1 MTQKI
6 KKRIPIKNEFL
17 TKEKLAPVFEDIK
30 DLIISTAKA
39 TEAVVR
45 KEIHEVKKDV
55 EHLKKD
61 VEHLK
66 NDVGH
71 VQVAVTEHTKMIKQ
85 LQNDVQSV
93 RTDLTGKIENVRTDL
108 TGKIENVRTDLT
120 GKIENVRTDLTG
132 KIENGRIE
140 LKGEMHQ
147 MENRLTEKIDKQ
159 SMRMDDFESRISTIE
174 ASR

>member
-17 TKEKLAPVFEDIK
+17 TKEKLAPMFEDIK

-39 TEAVVR
+39 TETVVR

-93 RTDLTGKIENVRTDL
+93 RTDVQSVRT
-108 TGKIENVRTDLT
+108 
-120 GKIENVRTDLTG
+120 
-132 KIENGRIE
+132 E
-140 LKGEMHQ
+140 LKDEMHQ
-147 MENRLTEKIDKQ
+147 METRLTEKIDKHVV
-159 SMRMDDFESRISTIE
+159 RMDDFESRISTIE
-174 ASR
+174 TSR

>member
-17 TKEKLAPVFEDIK
+17 TKEKLAPMFEDIK

-45 KEIHEVKKDV
+45 KEIHEV
-55 EHLKKD
+55 KKD

-93 RTDLTGKIENVRTDL
+93 RTDVQSVRTDVQS
-108 TGKIENVRTDLT
+108 VRT
-120 GKIENVRTDLTG
+120 
-132 KIENGRIE
+132 E
-140 LKGEMHQ
+140 LKDEMHQ
-147 MENRLTEKIDKQ
+147 METRLTEKIDKHVV
-159 SMRMDDFESRISTIE
+159 RMDDFESRISTIE
-174 ASR
+174 TSR

>member
-17 TKEKLAPVFEDIK
+17 TKEKLAPMFEDIK

-45 KEIHEVKKDV
+45 KEIHEV
-55 EHLKKD
+55 KKD

-93 RTDLTGKIENVRTDL
+93 RTDVQSVRT
-108 TGKIENVRTDLT
+108 
-120 GKIENVRTDLTG
+120 
-132 KIENGRIE
+132 E
-140 LKGEMHQ
+140 LKDEMHQ
-147 MENRLTEKIDKQ
+147 METRLTEKIDKHVV
-159 SMRMDDFESRISTIE
+159 RMDDFESRISTIE
-174 ASR
+174 TSR

>member
-17 TKEKLAPVFEDIK
+17 TKEKLVPMFEDIK

-45 KEIHEVKKDV
+45 KEIHEV
-55 EHLKKD
+55 KKD

-93 RTDLTGKIENVRTDL
+93 RTDVQSVRT
-108 TGKIENVRTDLT
+108 
-120 GKIENVRTDLTG
+120 
-132 KIENGRIE
+132 E
-140 LKGEMHQ
+140 LKDEMHQ
-147 MENRLTEKIDKQ
+147 METRLTEKIDKHVV
-159 SMRMDDFESRISTIE
+159 RMDDFESRISTIE
-174 ASR
+174 TSR

>member
-17 TKEKLAPVFEDIK
+17 TKEKLAPMFEDIK

-39 TEAVVR
+39 TETVVR

-120 GKIENVRTDLTG
+120 GKIENVR
-132 KIENGRIE
+132 IE

-147 MENRLTEKIDKQ
+147 MENRLTDKIDKQ
-159 SMRMDDFESRISTIE
+159 SVRMDDFESRIFTLE
-174 ASR
+174 APR

>member
-17 TKEKLAPVFEDIK
+17 TKEKLVPMFEDIK

-120 GKIENVRTDLTG
+120 GKIENVR
-132 KIENGRIE
+132 IE

-147 MENRLTEKIDKQ
+147 MENRLTDKIDKQ
-159 SMRMDDFESRISTIE
+159 SVRMDDFESRIFTLE
-174 ASR
+174 APR

>member
-1 MTQKI
+1 MNVHEVTMTQKI

-17 TKEKLAPVFEDIK
+17 TKEKLVPMFEDIK

-45 KEIHEVKKDV
+45 KEIHEV
-55 EHLKKD
+55 KKD

-93 RTDLTGKIENVRTDL
+93 RTDVQSVRT
-108 TGKIENVRTDLT
+108 
-120 GKIENVRTDLTG
+120 
-132 KIENGRIE
+132 E
-140 LKGEMHQ
+140 LKDEMHQ
-147 MENRLTEKIDKQ
+147 METRLTEKIDKHVV
-159 SMRMDDFESRISTIE
+159 RMDDFESRISTIE
-174 ASR
+174 TSR